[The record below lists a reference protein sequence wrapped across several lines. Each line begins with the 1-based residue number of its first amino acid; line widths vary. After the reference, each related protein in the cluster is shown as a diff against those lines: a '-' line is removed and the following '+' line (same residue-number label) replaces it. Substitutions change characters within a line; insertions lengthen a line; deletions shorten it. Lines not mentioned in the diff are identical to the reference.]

1 MDTMTSACV
10 KLNAQASNKTEAV
23 RLAGQLLVAAGYITP
38 AYIDSMLRREAV
50 ANTFLGAGVAIPH
63 GMVEDRHHILH
74 TGVAVVQFRSGVAW
88 KDDDRAQLVVA
99 IAARSDEHIVL
110 LRRLTRLMQRPQSIE
125 SLVTTDDA
133 QLIVST
139 LADEPV
145 PLTNPSAAP
154 VAETLAWPSDA
165 QADWTLDYP
174 NGLHAR
180 PATRW
185 VDTAKRFACDIRV
198 YKAQEFADA
207 KALTSL
213 LALGATRGDSLRLAA
228 RGPNAQR
235 AVDAL
240 LEVVRALSAEEKA
253 DAERA
258 RRNALAA
265 RRSAPDW
272 LPGSGPQTVY
282 GIGAS
287 PGLAIGAL
295 VRHISHQFE
304 VPDTPGDVIAD
315 GEALEAAL
323 QAISQELALLEQQTQ
338 ARLGAQQAAI
348 FAAQRELIADVDLV
362 RAALASILRGHG
374 PAWAWHKALQA
385 SMEKLQAVADPV
397 LAARATDLRDVGERV
412 LAHLLGVERQRLV
425 LDQPSILVAE
435 DLTPSDTLQLDMQ
448 FVAGLAISS
457 GGPTSHTAIL
467 ARTLGLPAVVAA
479 GSALLAAPEGQ
490 RAVIDGSVGAVY
502 LNVSQADQDSAAAVI
517 ARQLAARNALRE
529 GRYLPATS
537 TDGHTV
543 EIAANVA
550 SASQARVALEA
561 GAEGVG
567 LMRTEFLFL
576 ERNSAPDEEE
586 QYRVYRD
593 MTEAMAGRTLI
604 IRTLDIGGD
613 KKVPYLHL
621 PQEENPFLG
630 VRGARLLLTRQD
642 LLYTQLRALYRAAAH
657 GPIRIMFPMVTHT
670 SEIEALRTHCE
681 RARAEVNG
689 PPLKIGIMVEV
700 PAVAVLA
707 EKFAPLV
714 DFFSIGTNDLTQY
727 TLAIDRQHPDLA
739 AQADSLHPAVLALIA
754 STVAAAQKHGT
765 WVGVCGGL
773 AGDLLGARILTGLG
787 VNELSMSAQDIPA
800 VKATLRGESFSAM
813 QALAQRALAAGSADE
828 VRAL

>member
-1 MDTMTSACV
+1 METMTTACV
-10 KLNAQASNKTEAV
+10 RLNARASNKTEAV
-23 RLAGQLLVAAGYITP
+23 RLAAQLLVDAGYIAP
-38 AYIDSMLRREAV
+38 GYVESMLKREEV

-63 GMVEDRHHILH
+63 GMVEDRHHIHH
-74 TGVAVVQFRSGVAW
+74 TGVAVVQFRDGVTW
-88 KDDDRAQLVVA
+88 KDGDQAQLVVA
-99 IAARSDEHIVL
+99 IAAKSDEHIVL

-125 SLVTTDDA
+125 SLVTTNDA

-145 PLTNPSAAP
+145 PVAAP
-154 VAETLAWPSDA
+154 AVDVPEWPSDA
-165 QADWTLDYP
+165 QSEWTLDYP

-207 KALTSL
+207 KALTGLLSL
-213 LALGATRGDSLRLAA
+213 GVTRGDSLRLAA
-228 RGPNAQR
+228 RGPDARR

-240 LEVVRALSAEEKA
+240 LDTVQALSAEEKA

-265 RRSAPDW
+265 RRNAPDW
-272 LPGSGPQTVY
+272 LPSCTSQAIY

-287 PGLAIGAL
+287 PGLAIGTL
-295 VRHISHQFE
+295 VRHVSHQFE
-304 VPDTPGDVIAD
+304 VSDSPGDVVAD
-315 GEALEAAL
+315 GEALE
-323 QAISQELALLEQQTQ
+323 IALLAVSQQLETLEAQ
-338 ARLGAQQAAI
+338 TRTRLGAAEAAI
-348 FAAQRELIADVDLV
+348 FAAHRELIADADLL
-362 RAALASILRGHG
+362 REALASILRGHG
-374 PAWAWHKALQA
+374 AAWSWQFALQA
-385 SMEKLQAVADPV
+385 RVEKLQAVADPL
-397 LAARATDLRDVGERV
+397 LAARALDLRDVGERV
-412 LAHLLGVERQRLV
+412 LARLLGIERHCQV
-425 LDQPSILVAE
+425 LSEPSILVAE
-435 DLTPSDTLQLDMQ
+435 DLTPSDTLQLDMK
-448 FVAGLAISS
+448 FVVGLAISS

-479 GSALLAAPEGQ
+479 GTALLAAPEGQ
-490 RAVIDGSVGAVY
+490 LAVIDGGLGAVY
-502 LNVSQADQDSAAAVI
+502 LDVSAADQDAAAAVI
-517 ARQLAARNALRE
+517 ASQLVSRNALRE
-529 GRYLPATS
+529 GRYLPATT

-543 EIAANVA
+543 EVAANVA
-550 SASQARVALEA
+550 NAKQASVAIEA

-593 MTEAMAGRTLI
+593 MTEAMGGRTLI
-604 IRTLDIGGD
+604 IRALDIGGD
-613 KKVPYLHL
+613 KKVPYLNL

-670 SEIEALRTHCE
+670 CEIEALRAHCE
-681 RARAEVNG
+681 RARAQVNG
-689 PPLKIGIMVEV
+689 PQLKIGIMVEV
-700 PAVAVLA
+700 PAVAVMA

-714 DFFSIGTNDLTQY
+714 DFFSVGTNDLTQY
-727 TLAIDRQHPDLA
+727 TLAIDRQHPELA
-739 AQADSLHPAVLALIA
+739 PQADSLHPAVLDLIA
-754 STVAAAQKHGT
+754 RTVAAAKKHGT

-773 AGDLLGARILTGLG
+773 AGDPLGARILTGLG
-787 VNELSMSAQDIPA
+787 VDELSMSAQDVAA
-800 VKATLRGESFSAM
+800 VKATLRGDSYAAM
-813 QALAQRALAAGSADE
+813 QLLAQRALAAGSADE

>member
-1 MDTMTSACV
+1 METMTTACV

-23 RLAGQLLVAAGYITP
+23 RLAGQLLVDAGYIAP
-38 AYIDSMLRREAV
+38 GYVDSMLRREEV

-63 GMVEDRHHILH
+63 GMVEDRHHIHH
-74 TGVAVVQFRSGVAW
+74 TGVAVVQFRDGVAW
-88 KDDDRAQLVVA
+88 KDGEQAQLVVA
-99 IAARSDEHIVL
+99 IAAKSEEHIVL

-125 SLVTTDDA
+125 SLVQTDDP

-145 PLTNPSAAP
+145 PVPSPTLEAP
-154 VAETLAWPSDA
+154 AWPSDA
-165 QADWTLDYP
+165 QSDWTLDYP

-185 VDTAKRFACDIRV
+185 VETAKRFACDLRV
-198 YKAQEFADA
+198 YKAHEFADA
-207 KALTSL
+207 KALTAL
-213 LALGATRGDSLRLAA
+213 LALGATRGDNLQVAA
-228 RGPNAQR
+228 RGPDARR

-240 LEVVRALSAEEKA
+240 LDVMQALSADEKA

-272 LPGSGPQTVY
+272 LPGHSPQAIY

-295 VRHISHQFE
+295 VRHVSHQFA
-304 VPDTPGDVIAD
+304 VHDSPVDVIAD
-315 GEALEAAL
+315 GEALEVAVL
-323 QAISQELALLEQQTQ
+323 AISQELQTLETQTRT
-338 ARLGAQQAAI
+338 RLGASEAAI
-348 FAAQRELIADVDLV
+348 FASQRELIADADLL
-362 RAALASILRGHG
+362 RGALASILRGHG
-374 PAWAWHKALQA
+374 AAWAWQATLQA
-385 SMEKLQAVADPV
+385 RVEKLQAVADPL
-397 LAARATDLRDVGERV
+397 LAARALDLRDVGERV
-412 LAHLLGVERQRLV
+412 LARLLGIERQSLV
-425 LDQPSILVAE
+425 LTQASILVAD
-435 DLTPSDTLQLDMQ
+435 DLTPSDTLQLDMNY
-448 FVAGLAISS
+448 VVGLAISS

-490 RAVIDGSVGAVY
+490 LAVIDGGLGAVY
-502 LNVSQADQDSAAAVI
+502 LEVSQADRDAASAVI

-529 GRYLPATS
+529 SRYLPATT

-543 EIAANVA
+543 EVAANVA
-550 SASQARVALEA
+550 NAKQARVAIEA

-593 MTEAMAGRTLI
+593 MTEAMGGRTLI
-604 IRTLDIGGD
+604 IRALDIGGD
-613 KKVPYLHL
+613 KKVPYLNL
-621 PQEENPFLG
+621 AKEENPFLG
-630 VRGARLLLTRQD
+630 VRGARLLLLRQD

-670 SEIEALRTHCE
+670 SEIEALRSHCE
-681 RARAEVNG
+681 RARAQVNG
-689 PPLKIGIMVEV
+689 PQLKIGIMVEV
-700 PAVAVLA
+700 PAVAVMA

-714 DFFSIGTNDLTQY
+714 DFFSVGTNDLTQY
-727 TLAIDRQHPDLA
+727 TLAIDRQHPELA
-739 AQADSLHPAVLALIA
+739 PQADSLHPAVLDLIA
-754 STVAAAQKHGT
+754 RTVAAAKKHGT

-773 AGDLLGARILTGLG
+773 AGDPLGARILTGLG
-787 VNELSMSAQDIPA
+787 VDELSMSAQDVAA
-800 VKATLRGESFSAM
+800 VKATLRGDSYSAM
-813 QALAQRALAAGSADE
+813 QVLAQRALAAGSADE

>member
-1 MDTMTSACV
+1 METMTTACV

-23 RLAGQLLVAAGYITP
+23 RLAGQLLVDAGYIAP
-38 AYIDSMLRREAV
+38 GYVDSMLRREEA

-63 GMVEDRHHILH
+63 GMVEDRHHIHH
-74 TGVAVVQFRSGVAW
+74 TGVAVVQFRDGVAW
-88 KDDDRAQLVVA
+88 KDGDRAQMVVA
-99 IAARSDEHIVL
+99 IAAKSEEHIVL
-110 LRRLTRLMQRPQSIE
+110 LRRLTRLMQRPQSID
-125 SLVTTDDA
+125 SLVQTDDP

-145 PLTNPSAAP
+145 PVTSPTTE
-154 VAETLAWPSDA
+154 VLAWPSDA
-165 QADWTLDYP
+165 QSDWTLDYP

-185 VDTAKRFACDIRV
+185 VETAKRFACDLRV
-198 YKAQEFADA
+198 YKALEFADA
-207 KALTSL
+207 KALTGL
-213 LALGATRGDSLRLAA
+213 LALGATRGDSLRVAA
-228 RGPNAQR
+228 RGPDARR

-240 LEVVRALSAEEKA
+240 LDVMQALSADEKA

-272 LPGSGPQTVY
+272 LPDGSPQAIY

-295 VRHISHQFE
+295 VRHVSHQFE
-304 VPDTPGDVIAD
+304 VHDSPADVIAD
-315 GEALEAAL
+315 GEALESAVL
-323 QAISQELALLEQQTQ
+323 AISQELQTLETQTRT
-338 ARLGAQQAAI
+338 RLGASEAAI
-348 FAAQRELIADVDLV
+348 FASQRELIADADLL
-362 RAALASILRGHG
+362 REALASILRGHG
-374 PAWAWHKALQA
+374 VAWAWQAALQA
-385 SMEKLQAVADPV
+385 RVEKLQAVADPL
-397 LAARATDLRDVGERV
+397 LAARALDLRDVGERV
-412 LAHLLGVERQRLV
+412 LARLLGIERQSLV
-425 LDQPSILVAE
+425 LKQASILVAD
-435 DLTPSDTLQLDMQ
+435 DLTPSDTLQLDMN
-448 FVAGLAISS
+448 FVVGLAISS

-490 RAVIDGSVGAVY
+490 LAVIDGGLGAVY
-502 LNVSQADQDSAAAVI
+502 LEVSQTDRDAVATVI
-517 ARQLAARNALRE
+517 ARQLAERNALRE
-529 GRYLPATS
+529 SRYLPATT

-543 EIAANVA
+543 EVAANVA
-550 SASQARVALEA
+550 NAKQARVAIEA

-593 MTEAMAGRTLI
+593 MTEAMGGRTLI
-604 IRTLDIGGD
+604 IRALDIGGD
-613 KKVPYLHL
+613 KKVPYLNL
-621 PQEENPFLG
+621 AKEENPFLG
-630 VRGARLLLTRQD
+630 VRGARLLLLRQD

-670 SEIEALRTHCE
+670 SEIEALRSHCE
-681 RARAEVNG
+681 RARAQVNG
-689 PPLKIGIMVEV
+689 PQLKIGIMVEV
-700 PAVAVLA
+700 PAVAVMA

-714 DFFSIGTNDLTQY
+714 DFFSVGTNDLTQY
-727 TLAIDRQHPDLA
+727 TLAIDRQHPELA
-739 AQADSLHPAVLALIA
+739 PQADSLHPAVLDLIA
-754 STVAAAQKHGT
+754 RTVAAAKKHGT

-773 AGDLLGARILTGLG
+773 AGDPLGARILTGLG
-787 VNELSMSAQDIPA
+787 VDELSMSAQDVA
-800 VKATLRGESFSAM
+800 SVKATLRGDSYSAM
-813 QALAQRALAAGSADE
+813 QVLAQRALAAGSADE

>member
-1 MDTMTSACV
+1 METITTACV
-10 KLNAQASNKTEAV
+10 RLNAQANNKTEAV
-23 RLAGQLLVAAGYITP
+23 RFAGQLLVDAGYIAP
-38 AYIDSMLRREAV
+38 GYVDSMLKREAV

-63 GMVEDRHHILH
+63 GMVEDRHQIHH
-74 TGVAVVQFRSGVAW
+74 TGVAVVQFRDGVAW
-88 KDDDRAQLVVA
+88 KDGDQAQLVVA
-99 IAARSDEHIVL
+99 IAAKSDEHIVL

-125 SLVTTDDA
+125 SLVATNDP

-145 PLTNPSAAP
+145 QVTTP
-154 VAETLAWPSDA
+154 VVDVPEWPSDA
-165 QADWTLDYP
+165 QTDWTLDYP

-207 KALTSL
+207 KALTGLLSL
-213 LALGATRGDSLRLAA
+213 GLTRGDSLRLAA
-228 RGPNAQR
+228 RGPDARR

-240 LEVVRALSAEEKA
+240 LDVVRALSADEKA

-265 RRSAPDW
+265 RRATPDW
-272 LPGSGPQTVY
+272 LPGSSPQAIY

-287 PGLAIGAL
+287 PGLAIGML
-295 VRHISHQFE
+295 VRHVSHQFD
-304 VPDTPGDVIAD
+304 VPDSPGDVIAD
-315 GEALEAAL
+315 GEALEASL
-323 QAISQELALLEQQTQ
+323 LAISQELQTLEAQTRT
-338 ARLGAQQAAI
+338 RLGAAEAAI
-348 FAAQRELIADVDLV
+348 FAAHRELIADAQLLRD
-362 RAALASILRGHG
+362 ALANILRGHG
-374 PAWAWHKALQA
+374 AAWSWQYALQA
-385 SMEKLQAVADPV
+385 QVEKLQAVADPL
-397 LAARATDLRDVGERV
+397 LAARALDLRDVGERV
-412 LAHLLGVERQRLV
+412 LAHMLGIERHCQTLS
-425 LDQPSILVAE
+425 QPSILVAE
-435 DLTPSDTLQLDMQ
+435 DLTPSDTLQLDMK
-448 FVAGLAISS
+448 FVVGLAISS

-490 RAVIDGSVGAVY
+490 LAVIDGGLGAVY
-502 LNVSQADQDSAAAVI
+502 LEVSQADQDAAAAVI
-517 ARQLAARNALRE
+517 ARQLASRNALRE
-529 GRYLPATS
+529 SRYLPATT

-543 EIAANVA
+543 EVAANVA
-550 SASQARVALEA
+550 NAKQASVAIEA

-593 MTEAMAGRTLI
+593 MTEAMGGRTLI
-604 IRTLDIGGD
+604 IRALDIGGD
-613 KKVPYLHL
+613 KKVPYLNL
-621 PQEENPFLG
+621 PKEENPFLG
-630 VRGARLLLTRQD
+630 VRGARLLLIRQD

-670 SEIEALRTHCE
+670 AEIEALRTHCE
-681 RARAEVNG
+681 RARAQVNG
-689 PPLKIGIMVEV
+689 PQLKIGIMVEV
-700 PAVAVLA
+700 PAVAVMA

-714 DFFSIGTNDLTQY
+714 DFFSVGTNDLTQY
-727 TLAIDRQHPDLA
+727 TLAIDRQHPELA
-739 AQADSLHPAVLALIA
+739 PQADSLHPAVLDLIA
-754 STVAAAQKHGT
+754 RTVAAAKKHGT

-773 AGDLLGARILTGLG
+773 AGDPLGARILTGLG
-787 VNELSMSAQDIPA
+787 VDELSMSAQDVAA
-800 VKATLRGESFSAM
+800 VKATLRGDSYAAM
-813 QALAQRALAAGSADE
+813 QLLAQRALAAGSADE